1 MLYWPRPAGIACWR
15 VCRRPPMSSPDAGQR
30 FVELLTMMTRL
41 RGDGGCPWDREQTR
55 ESLRPFLVEET
66 YEVLDALDA
75 RDPRHIREE
84 LGDLLFQVVFHAEI
98 ARERGEFSMADLL
111 EALVAK
117 MTRRH
122 PHVFGDRPV
131 GSAREAL
138 AQWEAIKDAESQ
150 GSPRSALAGV
160 PRALPALHRAQ
171 RVQHKAA
178 RVGFD
183 WADAAGAL
191 EKVREELGEVDRGAA
206 AGRRRGPP
214 GGAGRPALLRRQRG
228 AAGERGS
235 RGRAAGGRRSLQ
247 PALRVDGGDRP
258 GRGPGAGRPV
268 PRRAGT
274 ALVPGEVPR
283 KTGLRRSKGR
293 LR

>member
-1 MLYWPRPAGIACWR
+1 
-15 VCRRPPMSSPDAGQR
+15 MSSPDAGQR

-75 RDPRHIREE
+75 GDPRHIREE

-150 GSPRSALAGV
+150 GSPRSALGGV

-191 EKVREELGEVDRGAA
+191 EKVREELGEVTEALEQGGGEALREELGDLLFSVVNVARLAGVDPEGALQGAVDRFSRRFASMEETARGEGREL
-206 AGRRRGPP
+206 AGLSLDELEQLWSR
-214 GGAGRPALLRRQRG
+214 AKSLERPA
-228 AAGERGS
+228 
-235 RGRAAGGRRSLQ
+235 
-247 PALRVDGGDRP
+247 
-258 GRGPGAGRPV
+258 
-268 PRRAGT
+268 
-274 ALVPGEVPR
+274 
-283 KTGLRRSKGR
+283 
-293 LR
+293 

>member
-1 MLYWPRPAGIACWR
+1 
-15 VCRRPPMSSPDAGQR
+15 MSSPDAGPR
-30 FVELLTMMTRL
+30 FVELLTMMSRL
-41 RGDGGCPWDREQTR
+41 RGEGGCPWDREQTR

-75 RDPRHIREE
+75 ADPTHIREE

-111 EALVAK
+111 EALVTK

-122 PHVFGDRPV
+122 PHVFADRPV
-131 GSAREAL
+131 SSAAEAL
-138 AQWEAIKDAESQ
+138 AQWEAIKGAEHN
-150 GSPRSALAGV
+150 GAKRSALAGV

-191 EKVREELGEVDRGAA
+191 EKVREELGEVA
-206 AGRRRGPP
+206 
-214 GGAGRPALLRRQRG
+214 
-228 AAGERGS
+228 E
-235 RGRAAGGRRSLQ
+235 
-247 PALRVDGGDRP
+247 ALRQGGGVALRDELGDLLFSVVNVARLSSVDPEGALQAAVDRFSRRFASMEEAARDEGRELASLSLAELEQLWTRAKSLERP
-258 GRGPGAGRPV
+258 G
-268 PRRAGT
+268 
-274 ALVPGEVPR
+274 
-283 KTGLRRSKGR
+283 
-293 LR
+293 

>member
-1 MLYWPRPAGIACWR
+1 
-15 VCRRPPMSSPDAGQR
+15 MSSPDAGQR
-30 FVELLTMMTRL
+30 FLELLTLMARL

-55 ESLRPFLVEET
+55 DSLRPFLVEET
-66 YEVLDALDA
+66 YEVLDAIDTGDA
-75 RDPRHIREE
+75 ARIREE

-98 ARERGEFSMADLL
+98 GHERGEFSMVDLL

-131 GSAREAL
+131 SSAAEAL
-138 AQWEAIKDAESQ
+138 AQWEAIKDSESH
-150 GSPRSALAGV
+150 GSPRSVLGGV

-191 EKVREELGEVDRGAA
+191 EKVREELGEVTEALQQGGGEALREELGDLLFSVVNVARLASVDPEFALQAAVDRF
-206 AGRRRGPP
+206 GRRFASMEEAARGEGRQLTGLSPDELERLWSR
-214 GGAGRPALLRRQRG
+214 AKSLERPA
-228 AAGERGS
+228 
-235 RGRAAGGRRSLQ
+235 
-247 PALRVDGGDRP
+247 
-258 GRGPGAGRPV
+258 
-268 PRRAGT
+268 
-274 ALVPGEVPR
+274 
-283 KTGLRRSKGR
+283 
-293 LR
+293 